1 MDRVVLRKAF
11 NKFLLNSKIDIKFK
25 NELSYKDIKNILV
38 KVINSEYNYFDGEY
52 DDYKSFINIVNMLE
66 EKTEEEST
74 NILEYSKP
82 QINLK
87 DTNEYKNK
95 VLNKKLMI
103 YNLTIFL
110 EDLGMDSKNGYLETR
125 SWYTNSKD
133 LQEKTIT
140 VALQGNAVKIDV
152 YSEDYL
158 DHILSI
164 MY

>member
-1 MDRVVLRKAF
+1 MDRVRLSKAF
-11 NKFLLNSKIDIKFK
+11 NKFLFNSKIDIKFI

-52 DDYKSFINIVNMLE
+52 DDYKSFINIFNNMMKKKDE
-66 EKTEEEST
+66 EPT
-74 NILEYSKP
+74 NITEYSKP

-87 DTNEYKNK
+87 DTNEYKYK
-95 VLNKKLMI
+95 VLDKKLMI

-125 SWYTNSKD
+125 SWFTKNKD

-140 VALQGNAVKIDV
+140 VALQGNASKIDV

-164 MY
+164 IY